1 MLWLLFALST
11 LTLYWIYDGYGRM
24 LQIAVGLSRSFRSLT
39 APNTIVRFPAEYLP
53 EMTVLLTVHNEE
65 EKIVARIQNLL
76 DCFGPHDNL
85 TLLVASDGSTDETDR
100 LVESFADPRVRLYR
114 GRGEGKTT
122 TQNAAIS
129 TITSEIVVFTDAGVT
144 FDRDFL
150 RNIAACFS
158 RAETGAAAGYLRFGD
173 CPGSATVRSQGFS
186 WNYELKLRT
195 LESQLGILAVVA
207 GSAFAVRRHL
217 LLPMNPAVGEDCI
230 VPLDVVAQ
238 GYRVVHALD
247 ALAYD
252 EFGEGT
258 GTTMRARI
266 RMTLRNWQGTW
277 SRSQLLNPLR
287 HPGYAF
293 ALWSHKI
300 LRWMSPLFLLLATGS
315 ALALT
320 FTEPGI
326 VSLMAATPFAL
337 LLIMGALGAAGQR
350 LPGAGMAFNF
360 LLANAAFLIGLLRAL
375 SGRRVLS
382 YRNG

>member
-1 MLWLLFALST
+1 MLWILFALSS

-24 LQIAVGLSRSFRSLT
+24 LQVAVAVSRPSGGSAAAMPSERPPSE
-39 APNTIVRFPAEYLP
+39 RLP

-65 EKIVARIQNLL
+65 DKIVARIQNLL

-85 TLLVASDGSTDETDR
+85 TLLVASDGSTDDTDR
-100 LVESFADPRVRLYR
+100 LVESFTDARVHLYR
-114 GRGEGKTT
+114 GRGEGKTA

-144 FDRDFL
+144 FDRDFM
-150 RNIAACFS
+150 RCIAACFS
-158 RAETGAAAGYLRFGD
+158 SSETGAAAGYLRFGE
-173 CPGSATVRSQGFS
+173 CPESSTVRSQGFY

-217 LLPMNPAVGEDCI
+217 LLPMNPAIGEDCI
-230 VPLDVVAQ
+230 VPLDVAAQ

-258 GTTMRARI
+258 GTTLRARI

-300 LRWMSPLFLLLATGS
+300 LRWMSPLFLLIATGS

-320 FTEPGI
+320 ITEPGV
-326 VSLMAATPFAL
+326 VSLIAATPFAL

-350 LPGAGMAFNF
+350 LPGAGLAFNF
-360 LLANAAFLIGLLRAL
+360 LLANVAFLIGLLRAL

-382 YRNG
+382 YRNS